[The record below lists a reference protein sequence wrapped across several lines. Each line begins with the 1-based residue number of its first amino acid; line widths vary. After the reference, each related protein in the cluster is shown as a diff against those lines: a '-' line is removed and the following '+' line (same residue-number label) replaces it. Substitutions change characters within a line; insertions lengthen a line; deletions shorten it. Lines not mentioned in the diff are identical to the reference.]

1 MEDIVFQASLT
12 SDNIV
17 FPKPLAGKRPEIDP
31 NFSLTAAWEK
41 VFIFLQRPLPNDGI
55 EAL

>member
-17 FPKPLAGKRPEIDP
+17 FFKPLAGKRPEIDP
-31 NFSLTAAWEK
+31 NFSLSGVGES
-41 VFIFLQRPLPNDGI
+41 VIFPQRLLPNDGI
-55 EAL
+55 EVL

>member
-17 FPKPLAGKRPEIDP
+17 FFKPLAGKRPEIDP
-31 NFSLTAAWEK
+31 NFPLTAAWEK
-41 VFIFLQRPLPNDGI
+41 VLFPRSVPCPTM
-55 EAL
+55 E